1 MKITVPRDGA
11 HRNCKRARA
20 YPASRPQKREM
31 PVETTAMYRVFH
43 AHRGN
48 MVSSN
53 R

>member
-11 HRNCKRARA
+11 QRNCRRARA

-31 PVETTAMYRVFH
+31 PVETTAMKRVFH